1 MAHAIFHRGP
11 DGDGFWVNAASGI
24 ALGHRRL
31 AIIDLTDTGR
41 QPMAS
46 ACGRYVLSYNGEIYN
61 HDDLR
66 MALLARGA
74 TFRGRSDTE
83 VLLALIA
90 RDGLVPALE
99 AANGMFA
106 LALWDC
112 EARTLTL
119 ARDRFG
125 QKPLAYG
132 WNGRAFLFGSELHAI
147 AADEGF
153 DAPPDRAAI
162 AAMLATGTIASPMSA
177 LSGIRKL
184 PPGAAITLRGDAAPG
199 TMPEPERWWS
209 AADVVTAARATPFTG
224 TAGEASEALA
234 ALLSDA
240 VRLCR
245 VADVKLGAFLSGGID
260 STAVGTDHT
269 TMMVTEA
276 DALAVVP
283 ALGRLYDEPFA
294 DSSQVPTVLVSRL
307 ARQHVTV
314 VLSGDGGDEMFGG
327 YDRYGWLATLSGAMA
342 RLPASLRPLATA
354 AGQMLRRLA
363 PASRIGR
370 GLALFDAAD
379 EGALYARL
387 MATGAEPERLLPG
400 ADAAPTG
407 DWPAALPLRRA
418 AMLHDTC
425 AYLPEDILVKVDPGF
440 RCSIIASSPSP
451 PPCPMR
457 CCGTG
462 AAARHRSARW
472 PSVPYRARW
481 STGRRWASACRSRA
495 GSPAPCGHGRRRCS
509 RRRRCARAWASRR
522 MRSAGS
528 GPPSSAATVRPR
540 PRSGAC

>member
-1 MAHAIFHRGP
+1 
-11 DGDGFWVNAASGI
+11 
-24 ALGHRRL
+24 
-31 AIIDLTDTGR
+31 
-41 QPMAS
+41 
-46 ACGRYVLSYNGEIYN
+46 
-61 HDDLR
+61 
-66 MALLARGA
+66 
-74 TFRGRSDTE
+74 
-83 VLLALIA
+83 
-90 RDGLVPALE
+90 
-99 AANGMFA
+99 MFA

-132 WNGRAFLFGSELHAI
+132 WNGRAFLFGSELHAL
-147 AADEGF
+147 AADDGF

-260 STAVGTDHT
+260 STAVVAAMRDGGPQPRSFTMGFAETEFDESAHAAAVAHHLGTDHT

-425 AYLPEDILVKVDPGF
+425 AYLPEDILVKVDRASMSVGLEARVPLLDHRILAFAASLPDALLWDGRGGKAPLRAVAERAVPRALVDRPKMGF
-440 RCSIIASSPSP
+440 GVPLARWLSGPLRPWAEALLTPQALREGVGFAPEAVGRLWSSLLGGDRTAAP
-451 PPCPMR
+451 PIWCVLMVQ
-457 CCGTG
+457 
-462 AAARHRSARW
+462 AWLAARGGAVAR
-472 PSVPYRARW
+472 
-481 STGRRWASACRSRA
+481 
-495 GSPAPCGHGRRRCS
+495 
-509 RRRRCARAWASRR
+509 
-522 MRSAGS
+522 
-528 GPPSSAATVRPR
+528 
-540 PRSGAC
+540 